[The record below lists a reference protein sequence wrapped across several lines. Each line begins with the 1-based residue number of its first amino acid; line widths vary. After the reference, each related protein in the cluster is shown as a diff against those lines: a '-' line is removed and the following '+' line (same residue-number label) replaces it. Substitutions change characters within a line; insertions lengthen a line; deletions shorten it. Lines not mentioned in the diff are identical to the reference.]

1 MRMRRNVIVVGASAG
16 GVEALRTMVGGL
28 PADLPA
34 CVLVVLHVPAYGG
47 SVLPAILDR
56 AGPLPASHPSQEEK
70 LREGAIFVAPPDH
83 HLVVLEEHLRLTHG
97 PRENGHR
104 PAVDVLF
111 RSAARALGPRV
122 IGVVLSGVLDDG
134 AAGLRAI
141 VSQGGLGVVQDPQDA
156 IYPAMPQNALDQAAV
171 RHVVPAAELGEL
183 LARLCAEDVDAE
195 EAPAPPLL
203 EMEADF
209 AMMDQDAMDDPD
221 RPGQPSGFSCPDCN
235 GVLYEIRDGDM
246 LRYRCRVGH
255 AWSAESLLGEQANQL
270 EAALWMALR
279 GLEEKA
285 ALARSMGEQ
294 AAQRG
299 STITAKRFAEQAA
312 EATRAA
318 TLIRSMLEAHV
329 GFSDGLVADG

>member
-1 MRMRRNVIVVGASAG
+1 
-16 GVEALRTMVGGL
+16 
-28 PADLPA
+28 
-34 CVLVVLHVPAYGG
+34 
-47 SVLPAILDR
+47 
-56 AGPLPASHPSQEEK
+56 
-70 LREGAIFVAPPDH
+70 
-83 HLVVLEEHLRLTHG
+83 
-97 PRENGHR
+97 
-104 PAVDVLF
+104 
-111 RSAARALGPRV
+111 
-122 IGVVLSGVLDDG
+122 
-134 AAGLRAI
+134 
-141 VSQGGLGVVQDPQDA
+141 
-156 IYPAMPQNALDQAAV
+156 
-171 RHVVPAAELGEL
+171 
-183 LARLCAEDVDAE
+183 
-195 EAPAPPLL
+195 
-203 EMEADF
+203 MEADF